1 MNENGDKKL
10 SQVWRFFLLSM
21 VILIGV
27 MLGWLYYQY
36 DTHQRQAE
44 LTANSHFAMIRSSI
58 RNMLQDGRFEHI
70 QPFID
75 EWARFHPQTLD
86 LRVTSQNGFVH
97 GEFHKPW
104 STDQAVEFKEIIH
117 YGYRGQAE
125 LKFDFDTSDIN
136 RQLLVNGLT
145 TLAVLLI
152 LAVIGYILANR
163 TIRLLQLSGQLNRRN
178 HQLQQE
184 HALIQSMIDNLPDL
198 IYFKDVEG
206 RYRGYNRVFREFHDL
221 GATTIRGKTDS
232 ELFDTALAEDRAN
245 KDLDV
250 IKSKQPVQKHVP
262 VRNADGQM
270 MMMDTTLT
278 PYFDD
283 KGVLLGM
290 IGICRDMTRLY
301 EYQAE
306 LEKLAYHDP
315 LTGLPNRLYLRER
328 MQQDMSKARR
338 HNRKM
343 AICNID
349 LDGFKP
355 INDHYGHET
364 GDLVLQTLANRLSGL
379 LRQEDTAARWGGDE
393 FTVLLNDIQPDRQD
407 MMQVLGRIQEAFS
420 TPIEVGNIDV
430 QLSCSI
436 GITLYPDDDQD
447 ADTLIRHAD
456 QAMYH
461 SKQHGKNQYTFFDS
475 DQDRSMHQIM
485 QKISQLMGAIAN
497 NELRLYYQP
506 QINLKDGSLHGVE
519 ALVRWQHPRKGL
531 LPPAAFLPSLEN
543 HEANVTLDMWVME
556 TAIRQLSEWQEAQ
569 QDFQVSVNLTATTL
583 EDSGFLTRLEHFLQE
598 YPATRNKL
606 QLEIVET
613 TSLYNLEQVSK
624 TIQDCMD
631 LGASIAL
638 DDFGTGYSSLT
649 YLRRIPATT
658 LKIDRSFVIDM
669 IEDAND
675 LKIVDGILKI
685 AEALG
690 KEVIA
695 EGVETLDHGKEL
707 LRLGGELAQGYAIAR
722 PMPAAEVLD
731 WIENYELPPQWNKTK
746 KPRLARSAPRAR
758 KKA

>member
-1 MNENGDKKL
+1 MSDRQGKFT
-10 SQVWRFFLLSM
+10 QVWRFYLLSM
-21 VILIGV
+21 LILIGV

-36 DTHQRQAE
+36 DSQLRQAE

-58 RNMLQDGRFEHI
+58 RNMLQDGRFEYI
-70 QPFID
+70 ETFID
-75 EWARFHPQTLD
+75 EWARFHTQTLN

-97 GEFHKPW
+97 GEFLKPW
-104 STDQAVEFKEIIH
+104 STDQAIHFEEIIR

-125 LKFDFDTSDIN
+125 LEFDFDTSDIM
-136 RQLLVNGLT
+136 RGLLVNGLT

-152 LAVIGYILANR
+152 LTVIGYILANR

-184 HALIQSMIDNLPDL
+184 HALLQSMIDNLPDL
-198 IYFKDVEG
+198 IYFKDAEG
-206 RYRGYNRVFREFHDL
+206 RYRGYNKVFLEFHDF
-221 GATTIRGKTDS
+221 GDTVINGKTDS
-232 ELFDTALAEDRAN
+232 ELFDSAGAKNRA
-245 KDLDV
+245 KQDKKV
-250 IKSKQPVQKHVP
+250 IKSRQAVHKHVP
-262 VRNADGQM
+262 IRDASGQM

-283 KGVLLGM
+283 KGGLLGM

-393 FTVLLNDIQPDRQD
+393 FTVLLNDIQPDKQD
-407 MMQVLGRIQEAFS
+407 MMQILTRIQEAFR

-506 QINLKDGSLHGVE
+506 QINLTDGNVHGVE

-531 LPPAAFLPSLEN
+531 LSPAAFLPSLEN

-556 TAIRQLSEWQEAQ
+556 TAIQQLSQWQQAQ
-569 QDFQVSVNLTATTL
+569 QDFQVSVNLTPTTL
-583 EDSGFLTRLEHFLQE
+583 EDSGFLPRLEEFIKQ
-598 YPATRNKL
+598 YPAARDKL

-613 TSLYNLEQVSK
+613 TSLFNLEQVSK
-624 TIQDCMD
+624 TIQNCMD
-631 LGASIAL
+631 LGVSIAL

-669 IEDAND
+669 IEDASD
-675 LKIVDGILKI
+675 LKIVDGILRI

-695 EGVETLDHGKEL
+695 EGVETLAHGSEL
-707 LRLGGELAQGYAIAR
+707 LRLGGQLAQGYAIAR
-722 PMPAAEVLD
+722 PMPAD
-731 WIENYELPPQWNKTK
+731 ELPEWLEHYQLPAEWTKTK
-746 KPRLARSAPRAR
+746 KPRLARTSSRAR